1 MRDGKKQYTKYMT
14 DRQTGRLR
22 ETEYDRQTGRLTE
35 TDRQSDRQSKTDRL
49 TDIGRVNQTY
59 WQTKIVT
66 E

>member
-1 MRDGKKQYTKYMT
+1 MT